1 MEIFR
6 FAILGAANIANKFCD
21 AVARI
26 PGCEVVAVA
35 SKSMERAK
43 NFAER
48 NKVPHVYADY
58 GEMLDA
64 EKPDCAYIAVT
75 VNDHYRLT
83 MLCVEKGIPVLCEK
97 AMFENSR
104 EAEAAFARAKQ
115 ARVFV
120 MEAMWSRF
128 LPAVKKVKEWVA
140 GGRIGQV
147 DLAQFDIGFVAP
159 KGNENRYYSPALGGG
174 VAKDITVY
182 AYEMTTF
189 LLGQKMNNM
198 TAAASWS
205 ESGVDIT
212 NHIAISFE
220 HTLASL
226 MASFVSKMEER
237 MVLYGRE
244 GKIILPS
251 PHFGAECFLYDGEGA
266 LVEHFKDEETQN
278 GFTYEIEEAMA
289 CVRAGK
295 LESSVIPHADTIACA
310 KMFDMIEATR
320 SKRS

>member
-35 SKSMERAK
+35 SKSMGRAK
-43 NFAER
+43 NFAQR

-58 GEMLDA
+58 REMLDA

-83 MLCVEKGIPVLCEK
+83 
-97 AMFENSR
+97 
-104 EAEAAFARAKQ
+104 
-115 ARVFV
+115 
-120 MEAMWSRF
+120 
-128 LPAVKKVKEWVA
+128 
-140 GGRIGQV
+140 
-147 DLAQFDIGFVAP
+147 
-159 KGNENRYYSPALGGG
+159 
-174 VAKDITVY
+174 
-182 AYEMTTF
+182 TF
-189 LLGQKMNNM
+189 LLGQKVKNM
-198 TAAASWS
+198 TATASWS

-237 MVLYGRE
+237 MVLYGQE

-251 PHFGAECFLYDGEGA
+251 PHFGAECFLYDGQGT
-266 LVEHFKDEETQN
+266 LVEHFKDEKTQN
-278 GFTYEIEEAMA
+278 GFTYEIEEAVT

-295 LESSVIPHADTIACA
+295 LESSVIPHTDTIACA

-320 SKRS
+320 SKQS